1 MILIF
6 CLFFQVEQLTNFCR
20 CCLLDLSKCDGPL
33 IEMENEAFDH
43 AGEKINYFDG
53 YLDVNNVSVNDV
65 KWILFSES
73 KICRFCSVQ
82 LEIAFVFQKVCQ
94 GATNALYEQY
104 STQSAATSE
113 IEREESGENRRD
125 DTDDLSASSDHLRMI
140 NNEEERPLKITVPNE
155 RQTGTHDLPVESPT
169 GRNIS
174 KRLRKHSSN
183 VGRGSNL
190 KKVLS
195 RKFDCKRCEKSYQTK
210 KSLLSHNYYA
220 HEDRKLSCK
229 ICLTIFTNS
238 RALYR
243 HIQRDHQNITC
254 PSCEKIFTSNYS
266 LRVHV
271 QSIHQKI
278 RHECGEC
285 QQSFSRRSTLNQHIK
300 SHHSNIQ
307 LPKYTCD
314 ICSKIFIDRVSIRM
328 HMYAVHQEK
337 RYECK
342 ICKIKFALLSDLW
355 NHSFYHRGFMP
366 YNCSVCNFKTV
377 YKCNYKKHLNNQHNI
392 KYNEAVHG
400 YKKETYREA
409 LAFVQ

>member
-73 KICRFCSVQ
+73 KICRLCSVQ

-125 DTDDLSASSDHLRMI
+125 DTDDLSASSDHSRMI
-140 NNEEERPLKITVPNE
+140 NNEEKRSIKITVPNE
-155 RQTGTHDLPVESPT
+155 RETGTHNLSVESPT

-174 KRLRKHSSN
+174 KCLRKISSN
-183 VGRGSNL
+183 VAGGSNT
-190 KKVLS
+190 KKELS
-195 RKFDCKRCEKSYQTK
+195 RKFDCKLCEKSYQTK
-210 KSLLSHNYYA
+210 KGLLRHNQNV
-220 HEDRKLSCK
+220 HKDRKLSCK
-229 ICLTIFTNS
+229 ICLTIFTN
-238 RALYR
+238 YGTMYH

-254 PSCEKIFTSNYS
+254 PQCKKIFTSTS
-266 LRVHV
+266 GLRKHV
-271 QSIHQKI
+271 QSIHQRI
-278 RHECGEC
+278 RHECEEC
-285 QQSFSRRSTLNQHIK
+285 QKSFSERGSLNKHIE

-307 LPKYTCD
+307 LPQYTCD
-314 ICSKIFIDRVSIRM
+314 NCSKVFIGRESILQ
-328 HMYAVHQEK
+328 HMKVVHQDK
-337 RYECK
+337 RNECK
-342 ICKIKFALLSDLW
+342 ICKIKFKTLRDLW
-355 NHSFYHRGFMP
+355 QHSFNHPGFMP
-366 YNCSVCNFKTV
+366 YNCSI
-377 YKCNYKKHLNNQHNI
+377 CNYRTVDKWNFRRHLTDLHKI
-392 KYNEAVHG
+392 KY
-400 YKKETYREA
+400 R
-409 LAFVQ
+409 